1 MVCMEVDQL
10 PTKPGPYYWRE
21 KDGDKWSIKEVYV
34 NYKTKNLEAAHISS
48 LDGRG
53 LSMQSPEYIGGQW
66 LPIPPAEELV
76 ELQAKAKAYD
86 KGSEQWQ
93 IWDPCHSKLEM
104 IGRTESEAITA
115 FRHSIVSNN
124 PPEPWS
130 QYLAAGYTCHKVR
143 VCKEVENE
151 KGKE

>member
-1 MVCMEVDQL
+1 MSDL

-66 LPIPPAEELV
+66 LPIPTADELV
-76 ELQAKAKAYD
+76 ELQAKAKAKAYD
-86 KGSEQWQ
+86 EGTQQIAVYSEVIWSDNYLNMLEKADLTFGS
-93 IWDPCHSKLEM
+93 PKV
-104 IGRTESEAITA
+104 R
-115 FRHSIVSNN
+115 
-124 PPEPWS
+124 
-130 QYLAAGYTCHKVR
+130 VR
-143 VCKEVENE
+143 VCKEVVV
-151 KGKE
+151 

>member
-1 MVCMEVDQL
+1 MSTEL

-21 KDGDKWSIKEVYV
+21 QEGDEWELWQVLDNGSEL
-34 NYKTKNLEAAHISS
+34 TAH
-48 LDGRG
+48 RG
-53 LSMQSPEYIGGQW
+53 FNVAFLPDLGGQW

-104 IGRTESEAITA
+104 VGRTDDEAITA
-115 FRHSIVSNN
+115 FRKSIPSNN

-130 QYLAAGYTCHKVR
+130 QYLAAGYTCRKVR
-143 VCKEVENE
+143 VCKEVES
-151 KGKE
+151 

>member
-1 MVCMEVDQL
+1 
-10 PTKPGPYYWRE
+10 
-21 KDGDKWSIKEVYV
+21 
-34 NYKTKNLEAAHISS
+34 
-48 LDGRG
+48 
-53 LSMQSPEYIGGQW
+53 MQGQW
-66 LPIPPAEELV
+66 LPIPTPDELV

-130 QYLAAGYTCHKVR
+130 QYLAAGYTCSKVR
-143 VCKEVENE
+143 VCKEVES
-151 KGKE
+151 